1 VEKQWKNNGKTTRPR
16 AREHTPPDVEG
27 IKVFLVNALSEHD
40 LQVLKDPR
48 RFVKMG
54 ISPEARRT
62 QYFALRQAGHP
73 AAAARRC
80 RDWHIQ
86 SVLGQIDIQAV
97 NYAYNHKEAL

>member
-1 VEKQWKNNGKTTRPR
+1 VGKQRRNNGNTTNPR
-16 AREHTPPDVEG
+16 ARQDTPPDVEG

-48 RFVKMG
+48 RFVKMA
-54 ISPEARRT
+54 ISPQARRT
-62 QYFALRQAGHP
+62 QYFALRQAGHS

-86 SVLGQIDIQAV
+86 SVLGLIDIQAP